1 MIVIIPK
8 NRSRKE
14 NAYLKSSNRGKSLE
28 IGQQVSAKVRFLP
41 RPPLAGEASLRNLG
55 MNFCHTLY
63 NVQPADIGC
72 RTGNGK
78 KLSNSQACCLAQLC
92 LAAA

>member
-41 RPPLAGEASLRNLG
+41 RPPLAGEAIYATLECTFATLCTMYSLQ
-55 MNFCHTLY
+55 T
-63 NVQPADIGC
+63 
-72 RTGNGK
+72 
-78 KLSNSQACCLAQLC
+78 
-92 LAAA
+92 